1 MPTHGEPHITRE
13 QLRTLH
19 VSRDLYHWFLQRF
32 PTGGNYQAI
41 HEALIGDG
49 RSAWLESLVDY
60 AYAHNFGARPFLEQE
75 IGSAR
80 TLAAQL
86 TRCQAEQLHI
96 TPLGHASGRFTPM
109 LSCTLQFASGAH
121 ALNIGCSGFQSN
133 LAATGNGN
141 FIGQSGDNDSIAS
154 AGYGC
159 QLVSSGFAAKIAIRG
174 RTAASARWAIA
185 RALPTAAMLQKSA
198 APVVAPTSP
207 AAADAITSPA
217 KALQRA
223 WRMPAMAVISTRRE
237 RAVASPTAEITSRY
251 RSAVPTACFALVAA
265 CNSSRWASVAV
276 QHSATMTANS
286 CVLSPPMKEKTAL
299 LLVSSTV

>member
-1 MPTHGEPHITRE
+1 MMPTHGEPHITRE

-185 RALPTAAMLQKSA
+185 RALPTA
-198 APVVAPTSP
+198 
-207 AAADAITSPA
+207 
-217 KALQRA
+217 
-223 WRMPAMAVISTRRE
+223 
-237 RAVASPTAEITSRY
+237 EITSRY